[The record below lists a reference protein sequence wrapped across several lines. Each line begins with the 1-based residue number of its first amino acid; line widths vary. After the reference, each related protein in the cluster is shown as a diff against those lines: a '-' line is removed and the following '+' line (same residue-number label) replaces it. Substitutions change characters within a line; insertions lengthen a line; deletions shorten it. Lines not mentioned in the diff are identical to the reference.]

1 MDFAEGTTAGLR
13 YVQLDTATAR
23 ELVSRGVSEGAVRLF
38 AHLNVHAKQ
47 TGESRA
53 SHRYLA
59 EELGKSVRTVRLYL
73 RQLREAG
80 AIRGRRTGRASGYQ
94 VAALTGEGLQFRTAT
109 CCSSD
114 LERER
119 ERKERVVRT
128 PPPAETAPATG
139 LTTPSLLEEE
149 TEQPPDRSALA
160 DLRDQ
165 LATATERE
173 AEWRETAPEAPERRQ
188 AASLRRYLS
197 TRLAWHEDV
206 RRVAEAVQDLPGWRG
221 WRGHGGVRNLEDL
234 WRIRAEQA
242 RMPSDT
248 WRRSCLRWC
257 AHHTRHRGRLGDL
270 RGWLLRER
278 YEETEPPPRIPP
290 DLPPPPPATAASEA
304 TATEY
309 TLWRCADPSAPSC
322 SFWRAGTEAG
332 EEPPRCPHCG
342 TPGVAT

>member
-1 MDFAEGTTAGLR
+1 MNSAHNAAALHWFVTNTADISSFGEGPARLLGLIR
-13 YVQLDTATAR
+13 AHAKRTGRAWPACATMAR
-23 ELVSRGVSEGAVRLF
+23 ELAVSRSTIHRWLSQLRRAGAVD
-38 AHLNVHAKQ
+38 V
-47 TGESRA
+47 
-53 SHRYLA
+53 
-59 EELGKSVRTVRLYL
+59 
-73 RQLREAG
+73 
-80 AIRGRRTGRASGYQ
+80 RRTGRGSVYVPIAAGAEAAPLRHQMSQSDTSEPAAIDMVRKAQEQ
-94 VAALTGEGLQFRTAT
+94 VVVTA
-109 CCSSD
+109 
-114 LERER
+114 
-119 ERKERVVRT
+119 

-188 AASLRRYLS
+188 AAELRRYLS
-197 TRLAWHEDV
+197 ARLAWHEDV

-221 WRGHGGVRNLEDL
+221 WRGHGGVRNIEDL

-257 AHHTRHRGRLGDL
+257 AHHTRHRGHLGDL

-290 DLPPPPPATAASEA
+290 DLPPPPPATAATE
-304 TATEY
+304 TEY